1 MQDAPNGS
9 NARRTAILLLIK
21 YLPRYY
27 YDPKDPEGR
36 AGHKTQIRCPDW
48 GAKGREIQVLKRQHN
63 IYFRPMMYRGGLPG
77 SCTSQVEPRVW
88 LEEDRPGFR
97 EIRCRRRRSSGVGA
111 RFLPGRVVPPR
122 DSAQNFSKSGQS
134 EFLRVRLVW
143 IFQSPASRNYSMS
156 GGSDAKFFSNENVLP
171 PPVIL
176 VPNIH

>member
-1 MQDAPNGS
+1 MELFRNLKSGPFLSAPETAQMQDAPNGS

-77 SCTSQVEPRVW
+77 SCTSQ
-88 LEEDRPGFR
+88 GAMS
-97 EIRCRRRRSSGVGA
+97 RRTGHSS
-111 RFLPGRVVPPR
+111 L
-122 DSAQNFSKSGQS
+122 
-134 EFLRVRLVW
+134 LV
-143 IFQSPASRNYSMS
+143 
-156 GGSDAKFFSNENVLP
+156 
-171 PPVIL
+171 
-176 VPNIH
+176 